1 MNITYIDSCSK
12 WEDDDDEKKRND
24 FVVSEGGG
32 KVVFNIKWVE
42 CHRCLANKTIFSF
55 GYCSKPTFMFV
66 LSLSRSFFL
75 YIFFSFALYQ
85 NPIHWKWR
93 VKYSFSFSRV
103 LLKKIN
109 RNQDVYFTWERK
121 STFFFPFLLFRLSFS
136 LVVRNILPSARIHW
150 RVSPQFC

>member
-1 MNITYIDSCSK
+1 MSMNITYIDSCSK

-66 LSLSRSFFL
+66 LSLALVFFIYFLFLCFIPKSDTLEMKGKILFFFLSRSFEENKSKSGCIL
-75 YIFFSFALYQ
+75 CMRTKVYLFFSF
-85 NPIHWKWR
+85 
-93 VKYSFSFSRV
+93 SS
-103 LLKKIN
+103 
-109 RNQDVYFTWERK
+109 
-121 STFFFPFLLFRLSFS
+121 
-136 LVVRNILPSARIHW
+136 LPS
-150 RVSPQFC
+150 QFLSSRS